1 MPSLWK
7 IDQAIMSCI
16 DFETGEII
24 DLDALETLSMLREE
38 KIENVALWIKN
49 LAAEAVAYDAEAK
62 AFAERKKKALEKI
75 EQLKRFLAKATNG
88 QDFSTT
94 KCAVSFRTSKRVEV
108 FNADAIP
115 KAFLTEKIE
124 YSPNK
129 SAIKK
134 AIESGQAVNGCALI
148 EHTNT
153 TIK

>member
-7 IDQAIMSCI
+7 IDQAILSCI

-24 DLDALETLSMLREE
+24 DIDALEALSMQREQ

-49 LAAEAVAYDAEAK
+49 LAADAVAYDAEAK
-62 AFAERKKKALEKI
+62 AFAQRKKEALEKI
-75 EQLKRFLAKATNG
+75 EKLKGFLAKATNG
-88 QDFSTT
+88 QEFSTT
-94 KCAVSFRTSKRVEV
+94 KCAVSFRKSKRVEV

-129 SAIKK
+129 TAIKK

-148 EHTNT
+148 ENINT
-153 TIK
+153 TVK